1 MIDYEN
7 GDNEVKE
14 QVVQR
19 NNSLAIL
26 VSALRW
32 RRGNWQQIAFIIH
45 FFDAA
50 VYHGTIRTTESR
62 AILPCT
68 YLALAVTLKAA
79 DSHA

>member
-19 NNSLAIL
+19 TNSLAIL

-32 RRGNWQQIAFIIH
+32 RRGNWQQIAFIKRIGGFKSVH
-45 FFDAA
+45 
-50 VYHGTIRTTESR
+50 
-62 AILPCT
+62 
-68 YLALAVTLKAA
+68 
-79 DSHA
+79 